1 MSDRQSTEPSAMRKQ
16 REAHE
21 ALIELGLLNPGESL
35 EDGVLMSEVWPDP
48 DWKFVCQRLKE
59 KGVGIGDDQF
69 SDAFSMA
76 CIDLLHSDVPLG
88 PLMRNLFASQLA
100 STFWPKFHAQYIRE
114 TRVERDRFCIDVLS
128 LFFKAKGV
136 RNYRGEAERQWARK
150 QGVKVSALYQRRYR
164 KPPAAR
170 KRRHRTRDL

>member
-1 MSDRQSTEPSAMRKQ
+1 MSDRQSTEPSAVRKQ

-35 EDGVLMSEVWPDP
+35 EDGVLMSELWPDP

-69 SDAFSMA
+69 SDAFVMA
-76 CIDLLHSDVPLG
+76 CIDLLRSDVPLSRSTRDM
-88 PLMRNLFASQLA
+88 LANHLA
-100 STFWPKFHAQYIRE
+100 SMFWPKFHAQYERE
-114 TRVERDRFCIDVLS
+114 TRVERDRACIDVLS

-136 RNYRGEAERQWARK
+136 GNYRGEAERQWAHLR
-150 QGVKVSALYQRRYR
+150 GVSVSALRQRRYR
-164 KPPAAR
+164 KPAAR
-170 KRRHRTRDL
+170 NRDL